1 VIRKLYLIGV
11 VLFLMTESI
20 PSVLAL
26 EARSFTEEQFRTR
39 YYSLINELRCPKCQN
54 QNLADSN
61 SLIAVDLRNEI
72 YLMIEEGKSNEVIV
86 SFLVT
91 RYGDFV
97 RYDPPLNSVTLIL
110 WFAPGALFLLGM
122 IIIFFIYRSQSTDKN
137 YAIDLKPDEKK
148 HIDDL
153 LMKSSNNKNDSS
165 GEAKK

>member
-1 VIRKLYLIGV
+1 MVIS
-11 VLFLMTESI
+11 FLMAESI
-20 PSVLAL
+20 PTVLAL
-26 EARSFTEEQFRTR
+26 EARSFTEEQFRAR

-72 YLMIEEGKSNEVIV
+72 YLMIEEGKSNEAIV
-86 SFLVT
+86 SFLVA

-110 WFAPGALFLLGM
+110 WFAPGALFLLGV

-148 HIDDL
+148 YLDDL
-153 LMKSSNNKNDSS
+153 LMKSSNNKNNSS

>member
-1 VIRKLYLIGV
+1 MVI
-11 VLFLMTESI
+11 LFLMAESI
-20 PSVLAL
+20 PTVLAL
-26 EARSFTEEQFRTR
+26 EPRSFTEEQFRVR

-72 YLMIEEGKSNEVIV
+72 YLMIEEGKSNEAIV
-86 SFLVT
+86 SFLVD

-97 RYDPPLNSVTLIL
+97 RYDPPLNSITLIL
-110 WFAPGALFLLGM
+110 WFAPGALFLLGV

-137 YAIDLKPDEKK
+137 YAIDLKLDEKK
-148 HIDDL
+148 YLDDL
-153 LMKSSNNKNDSS
+153 LMKSSDNKNNSS

>member
-1 VIRKLYLIGV
+1 
-11 VLFLMTESI
+11 MAESI
-20 PSVLAL
+20 PTVLAL
-26 EARSFTEEQFRTR
+26 EPRSFTEEQFRVR

-72 YLMIEEGKSNEVIV
+72 YLMIEEGKSNEAIV
-86 SFLVT
+86 SFLVA

-110 WFAPGALFLLGM
+110 WFAPGALFLLGV

-148 HIDDL
+148 YLDDL
-153 LMKSSNNKNDSS
+153 LMKSSNNKNNSS

>member
-1 VIRKLYLIGV
+1 
-11 VLFLMTESI
+11 MAESI
-20 PSVLAL
+20 PTVLAL
-26 EARSFTEEQFRTR
+26 EPRSFTEEQFRAR

-72 YLMIEEGKSNEVIV
+72 YLMIEEGKSNEAIV
-86 SFLVT
+86 SFLVA

-137 YAIDLKPDEKK
+137 YAIDLKLDEKK
-148 HIDDL
+148 YLDDL
-153 LMKSSNNKNDSS
+153 LMKSSDNKNNSS